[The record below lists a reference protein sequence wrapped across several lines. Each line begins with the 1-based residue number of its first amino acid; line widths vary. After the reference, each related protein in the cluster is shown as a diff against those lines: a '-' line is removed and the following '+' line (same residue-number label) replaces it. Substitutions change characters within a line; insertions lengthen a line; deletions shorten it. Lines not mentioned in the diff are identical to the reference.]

1 MNALFVSA
9 ASQAPRVSLETHGV
23 SGEDRRLKHRPYPT
37 DGGLDGETRGGRGTR
52 FDLAFALVSR
62 SGKLVVPALKG
73 IPHAEA
79 A

>member
-1 MNALFVSA
+1 MNASFVSA
-9 ASQAPRVSLETHGV
+9 ASQAPRVSLETRGV
-23 SGEDRRLKHRPYPT
+23 SGEDRQLKHRPYPT
-37 DGGLDGETRGGRGTR
+37 AGGLDGETHGGRGTR